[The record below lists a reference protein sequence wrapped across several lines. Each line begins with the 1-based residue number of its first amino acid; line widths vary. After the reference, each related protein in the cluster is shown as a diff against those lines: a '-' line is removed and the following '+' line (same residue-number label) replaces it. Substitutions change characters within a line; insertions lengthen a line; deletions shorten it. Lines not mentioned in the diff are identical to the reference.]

1 VGLCSVRTEAEL
13 ATIVGKGASWR
24 ASGLA
29 ATESALL
36 IAEETDGLHN
46 FAGQIERMRS
56 RLAWSDADVLD
67 MSDYPAIATAR
78 TELRTSLAAG
88 RALTVFSGHSS
99 PAVWA
104 FRGLLTAGSVAT
116 LTNAGLPT
124 LVVPLA
130 CETTYDVSPNANVLG
145 HQLLYGGD
153 RGALAISGAVALAS
167 LSDNERMAEHVL
179 EGLKAGLT
187 LGEAVQAGRRALGS
201 EFQTLQDNWLT
212 QGDVTTRMA
221 D

>member
-1 VGLCSVRTEAEL
+1 M
-13 ATIVGKGASWR
+13 
-24 ASGLA
+24 
-29 ATESALL
+29 SA
-36 IAEETDGLHN
+36 H
-46 FAGQIERMRS
+46 
-56 RLAWSDADVLD
+56 
-67 MSDYPAIATAR
+67 PAIATAR
-78 TELRTSLAAG
+78 NAMTSSLASG

-116 LTNAGLPT
+116 LGNAGLPSI
-124 LVVPLA
+124 VVPLA
-130 CETTYDVSPNANVLG
+130 CETTYDVSPSANVLG

-153 RGALAISGAVALAS
+153 RGALAISGAVALSS

-179 EGLKAGLT
+179 DGLAAGLT
-187 LGEAVQAGRRALGS
+187 LGEAVQAGREALGV
-201 EFQTLQDNWLT
+201 EYQTLQDNWMT